1 MRNSDE
7 RTPQEFKQSEERLA
21 GGSHARDRRESQF
34 GIRNGA
40 VANSEFGMRI
50 SDSPR
55 TRALAKCDWLSGTY
69 ARDRRES
76 QCGME
81 NELLDMFADANS
93 ITSEASNKVL
103 TRKNAI

>member
-1 MRNSDE
+1 MVGGPHRLLRGVGNKFIPHE
-7 RTPQEFKQSEERLA
+7 VGFRPRGLTP
-21 GGSHARDRRESQF
+21 
-34 GIRNGA
+34 
-40 VANSEFGMRI
+40 
-50 SDSPR
+50 PR
-55 TRALAKCDWLSGTY
+55 GTRAKCDWLSGTY